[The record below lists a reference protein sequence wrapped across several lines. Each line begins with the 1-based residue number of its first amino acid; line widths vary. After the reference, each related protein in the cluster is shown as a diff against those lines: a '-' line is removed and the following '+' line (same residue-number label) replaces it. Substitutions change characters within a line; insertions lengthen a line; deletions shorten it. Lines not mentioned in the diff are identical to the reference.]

1 MHKRPERER
10 VLLTVHAAFDVV
22 VEKVLRHK
30 HLKRFVDAVL
40 THLHTHYSSTTNAN

>member
-1 MHKRPERER
+1 MHKRPERA
-10 VLLTVHAAFDVV
+10 LLTVHAAFDVV
-22 VEKVLRHK
+22 LVEKVLRHK